1 MVILLAKIKL
11 KIFLPHC
18 FNAEKYPCN
27 GEIEI
32 KKEGYSVSDLLRD
45 LSIDATKGLKVIVN
59 DSLANENTNLVDGD
73 HVIIF
78 PLISGG

>member
-1 MVILLAKIKL
+1 MMLLAKIKL
-11 KIFLPHC
+11 HIFLPYC
-18 FNAEKYPCN
+18 FDIEKFPRIK
-27 GEIEI
+27 EMEI

-59 DSLANENTNLVDGD
+59 DNLANENTSLVDGD